1 MKIGDLVQLKM
12 DHYKDDKNRWFN
24 TENLDM
30 LPTFISGLVISLESD
45 FYGDKGSRVTVQWL
59 DGERSCEPSRAL
71 EVISEGA

>member
-45 FYGDKGSRVTVQWL
+45 FCAGTRVTVQWL

-71 EVISEGA
+71 RIISEG